1 MAQRRKNKR
10 KCIYWLVVLVFFV
23 VAGVVAFLVWNN
35 YFRDK
40 GENRQENGSAE
51 VVNDK
56 DGTNVKKDVDGKDG
70 IDDEAKKAEEE
81 KKVVLYEGDDPNER
95 EELTGVV
102 TYAGVNDGA
111 LMIRV
116 NIDQYVN
123 SGTCEL
129 NLQGNTTYSDT
140 ANIVGGASTATCEG
154 FNVPANVL
162 ASGTYQI
169 IIKINSGGKTGT
181 IKGEVNI

>member
-10 KCIYWLVVLVFFV
+10 KYIYWLVVLTLFV
-23 VAGVVAFLVWNN
+23 AAGVVVFLVWNN

-40 GENRQENGSAE
+40 GENKQENESAE
-51 VVNDK
+51 VVNDE
-56 DGTNVKKDVDGKDG
+56 DDANAKKDVESEDSVN
-70 IDDEAKKAEEE
+70 DEAKKAEEE
-81 KKVVLYEGDDPNER
+81 KKVVPYEGDDPNER

-102 TYAGVNDGA
+102 TYAGINDGI

-116 NIDQYVN
+116 NIDQYVDG
-123 SGTCEL
+123 GTCEL
-129 NLQGNTTYSDT
+129 SLQGNTTYSDT
-140 ANIVGGASTATCEG
+140 ANIAGGASTATCEG
-154 FNVPANVL
+154 FNVPANML

>member
-1 MAQRRKNKR
+1 M
-10 KCIYWLVVLVFFV
+10 YWLAVLVLFV

-35 YFRDK
+35 YFRDE
-40 GENRQENGSAE
+40 GENRQENESAE
-51 VVNDK
+51 VVDNNDST
-56 DGTNVKKDVDGKDG
+56 GVKKDVEDKDG
-70 IDDEAKKAEEE
+70 ANDEVKKAEEG
-81 KKVVLYEGDDPNER
+81 KKIVPYEGNDPNER

-102 TYAGVNDGA
+102 TYAGMNDGM

-123 SGTCEL
+123 DGICEL
-129 NLQGNTTYSDT
+129 NLQGNTMYSDT
-140 ANIVGGASTATCEG
+140 ANIAGGASTATCEG
-154 FNVPANVL
+154 FNVPVNML

-169 IIKINSGGKTGT
+169 IIKINSGGRTGT